1 MEHLLRT
8 HFLLTQSLLLF
19 EHLLSHSD
27 RPMFL
32 SARKVCEVLGLDRHQ
47 LEQCRLLP
55 SSPAALCL
63 LLFPF
68 CHKGGT
74 MSSLDASVYLLVIA
88 YPLLF
93 VVMAVF
99 MGLTYFLRRVFPG
112 D

>member
-1 MEHLLRT
+1 MWRDK
-8 HFLLTQSLLLF
+8 S
-19 EHLLSHSD
+19 
-27 RPMFL
+27 
-32 SARKVCEVLGLDRHQ
+32 
-47 LEQCRLLP
+47 LP